1 MLDGKK
7 EEQLK
12 LMAAAISRLQKLN
25 LNDCFDPIDPNSRP
39 TPAQLQVIKDFGGKI
54 KKQFITAGNQC
65 KPAYS
70 LVKMADGTQ
79 KPISQIKVG
88 DWVLGLDFKT
98 EKAMPVQVIKTWNNG
113 EKDVYRYHF
122 SAHQFT
128 DSTPNHQMVY
138 HNGKSYLKS
147 NIEKRR
153 DLIILPSIIEG
164 TKQEVPKN
172 GIELLGFLLGDGC
185 FTKLKK
191 EGLQFSNKGKE
202 IIERV
207 RSLVE
212 ENEYKLRDCKNGD
225 FFISKIVDPYKGS
238 NEYSNWIRELGLE
251 NKYAHQKFIPEVVFL
266 SPLDQR
272 RKFIA
277 GLISTDGYV
286 TKCGIGFCTTS
297 ERMAREYLELIR
309 TVGLNGTLSLAAIEK
324 DHHNPL
330 WSVEIKN
337 GKYVKKFHETISVV
351 GKPPKEHMYGE
362 YKNQKNR
369 DWSTSKIRDVEYLGK
384 MEVFDITVDHE
395 DHNYICDGLVTGNS
409 GKSQLAARQFSWVL
423 TETHPSWKRPK
434 EWGEEKLL
442 LICVGKVGLQIE
454 ESLAP
459 KIFSY
464 LPPGS
469 YKPEYQGGSLKAIEH
484 ENGNRIIFLSHFEA
498 KAAREKLQSFV
509 AHFVWID
516 ELPSDIKILEEAE
529 RRVQSKNGMLMVTF
543 TPKVKNEAIKKRIES
558 AKGKET
564 ERKYQFSTFDNPVY
578 ASEERKQEILDSL
591 STFSENYRNCV
602 LHGDWIGEETA
613 VYYYDSAS
621 MMRTVPSH
629 YSPAWRHVES
639 SDPAAS
645 SKFGFTLWA
654 EDPNTGWWYCIKAE
668 QIEGLYDPA
677 EFVDEVI
684 KRTQGYNIVKRI
696 SDPHEVW
703 YIRAA
708 KTKGL
713 NYVGPYDKN
722 SRKMELIKNSQA
734 GLSNHQVFITEF
746 TPLLEEQLVDA
757 QWSLTK
763 DKIANGSKYHV
774 LDCFQYFWDCKPKYD
789 GVKISYPSADSFL
802 KAQAFK
808 EKEAREK
815 RAAYA
820 MQQMRRRRR

>member
-25 LNDCFDPIDPNSRP
+25 LNECFDPIDPNSRP
-39 TPAQLQVIKDFGGKI
+39 TKAQQQVISDFGTRV
-54 KKQFITAGNQC
+54 KKQFVTSGNQ
-65 KPAYS
+65 
-70 LVKMADGTQ
+70 
-79 KPISQIKVG
+79 
-88 DWVLGLDFKT
+88 
-98 EKAMPVQVIKTWNNG
+98 
-113 EKDVYRYHF
+113 
-122 SAHQFT
+122 
-128 DSTPNHQMVY
+128 
-138 HNGKSYLKS
+138 
-147 NIEKRR
+147 
-153 DLIILPSIIEG
+153 
-164 TKQEVPKN
+164 
-172 GIELLGFLLGDGC
+172 
-185 FTKLKK
+185 
-191 EGLQFSNKGKE
+191 
-202 IIERV
+202 
-207 RSLVE
+207 
-212 ENEYKLRDCKNGD
+212 
-225 FFISKIVDPYKGS
+225 
-238 NEYSNWIRELGLE
+238 
-251 NKYAHQKFIPEVVFL
+251 
-266 SPLDQR
+266 
-272 RKFIA
+272 
-277 GLISTDGYV
+277 
-286 TKCGIGFCTTS
+286 
-297 ERMAREYLELIR
+297 
-309 TVGLNGTLSLAAIEK
+309 
-324 DHHNPL
+324 
-330 WSVEIKN
+330 
-337 GKYVKKFHETISVV
+337 
-351 GKPPKEHMYGE
+351 
-362 YKNQKNR
+362 
-369 DWSTSKIRDVEYLGK
+369 
-384 MEVFDITVDHE
+384 
-395 DHNYICDGLVTGNS
+395 S
-409 GKSQLAARQFSWVL
+409 GKSQLASRLFSWVL

-469 YKPEYQGGSLKAIEH
+469 YTPEYQGGSLKAIEH

-516 ELPSDIKILEEAE
+516 ELPTDIKIIEEAE
-529 RRVQSKNGMLMVTF
+529 RRVQSKNGMLLITF

-578 ASEERKQEILDSL
+578 ASEERKKEILDSL

-621 MMRTVPSH
+621 MMREVPSN
-629 YSPAWRHVES
+629 YSPSWRHVES

-654 EDPNTGWWYCIKAE
+654 EDPNTGLWYCIKAE

-734 GLSNHQVFITEF
+734 ALSKHEVFITEF
-746 TPLLEEQLVDA
+746 TPILEEQLVDA

-774 LDCFQYFWDCKPKYD
+774 LDCFQYFWDCKPKYE
-789 GVKISYPSADSFL
+789 GVKVVYPSADAFL

-808 EKEAREK
+808 EREIREK
-815 RAAYA
+815 KAAYA